1 MTPEDHKS
9 DLRKKNVRLG
19 VTLGSI
25 ALVFFLGFMAKL
37 VFFGR

>member
-1 MTPEDHKS
+1 MTSDPHKT
-9 DLRKKNVRLG
+9 DMRKKNIRLG

-25 ALVFFLGFMAKL
+25 AIVFFLGFMAKL